1 MFAAL
6 VAIYFV
12 YSRVFLLPGNCEVRS
27 KVRRV
32 TVCETRYRYQL
43 ILLKVNVLG
52 SLLSGSLTLIQGD
65 GEIKEEEAEA
75 PPEGENCV
83 LR

>member
-32 TVCETRYRYQL
+32 QVE
-43 ILLKVNVLG
+43 
-52 SLLSGSLTLIQGD
+52 LLSMNFT
-65 GEIKEEEAEA
+65 
-75 PPEGENCV
+75 V
-83 LR
+83 LACW